1 MARPWRSIF
10 LGSPAPTQLLGNSA
24 AGRRCGRTF
33 HGQRKETL
41 VKQKKKGTWFKMILY
56 ISIYTYHLYHSISIS
71 IWKLGLSANQEP
83 PNDHQTVRETMIYH
97 QNWGG
102 IPIFRQTHTDSCV
115 NSCVNE
121 FILEPVNSRF
131 LFHMVL
137 FWTCWVPTTAW
148 CQSGF
153 ILLYFIFFKKNL
165 KTAKTLGMVFFFQCS
180 APGLLG
186 ISSHKLLRAS
196 PGRSNR
202 FHHSL
207 GSEF

>member
-1 MARPWRSIF
+1 MTEHLSGLPRA
-10 LGSPAPTQLLGNSA
+10 NSA
-24 AGRRCGRTF
+24 FRQFSGRAALRENLSWPA
-33 HGQRKETL
+33 QRNSSKAE
-41 VKQKKKGTWFKMILY
+41 KKGTWFKMILY